1 MYRGLGIVAPLG
13 APPGATW
20 LCEKAGYAP
29 AYEVPGINDGLHIV
43 LASQGWTC
51 QQIDATPSNV
61 VPPAPVVPGSPAPEN
76 VLYYNAQG
84 EPYQDEFQ
92 SFWRTAGGDWYV
104 GDKTGAILKIDYP
117 PWLPPTVSPVT
128 TPGSLPQPPGF
139 LEVHSFELIA
149 AGVGYAVAGVT
160 GAILG
165 FVGGTLFKG
174 SQLQI

>member
-1 MYRGLGIVAPLG
+1 MA
-13 APPGATW
+13 
-20 LCEKAGYAP
+20 LCPKTKN
-29 AYEVPGINDGLHIV
+29 VF
-43 LASQGWTC
+43 LAC
-51 QQIDATPSNV
+51 PN
-61 VPPAPVVPGSPAPEN
+61 
-76 VLYYNAQG
+76 
-84 EPYQDEFQ
+84 FC
-92 SFWRTAGGDWYV
+92 
-104 GDKTGAILKIDYP
+104 DKQYPGAILKIDYP